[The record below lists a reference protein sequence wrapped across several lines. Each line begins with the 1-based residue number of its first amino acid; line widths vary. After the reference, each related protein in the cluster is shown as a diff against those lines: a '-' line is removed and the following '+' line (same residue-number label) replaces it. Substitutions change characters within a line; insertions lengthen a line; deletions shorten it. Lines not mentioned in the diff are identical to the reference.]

1 MLNIFYG
8 REFIDKEK
16 FIYEKIGKETGRT
29 IVIVPDQYTLEA
41 EKQAFRY
48 LNTRGLLDVEIISMS
63 RLGYHLFEEQGGDRD
78 RTFVDK
84 YGRHMLLMQIAEE
97 KNDEL
102 TIFKGS
108 VRKNNF
114 IELMNNFISEMKQY
128 NIRPETLLSNA
139 EGLDEEDLLGRK
151 LQDMYT
157 IYSEY
162 EKRIEG
168 KYTDTEDYIDLYKSK
183 IHTSEWI
190 KANSVW
196 IYGFDSFAPKA
207 MDIIGELMSCSRDVN
222 VFLTYDTNCFDSELF
237 DLTGIV
243 MKRLLKEAK
252 GRGIKAK
259 TAAVSDGY
267 AYIKKS
273 AGIAALEKQ
282 LYSASPETQDNP
294 SGIIL
299 LEAANIYN
307 EAESAASYILYLL
320 REKGY
325 RYRDIVVICNDQELR
340 ASVIG
345 RVFEEYGINLFSD
358 KKRSILSGTIAI
370 FVTSLIDIIA
380 GKFRTSDIF
389 KMLKTGFSEF
399 TDEEIETLENYTIKY
414 RIRGNMWKKPFV
426 KGVFEYS
433 GEELDAI
440 NDTREKL
447 VEVLL
452 ELEEICK
459 SSMNIGTFIERYY
472 EFVVEKLELPEKI
485 KELIAVQ
492 QENGFFD
499 FAEETAQ
506 TWNMIVGIFDQI
518 SEISGNEKF
527 DAEDFSKLLVAG
539 LSELEVGVLPPTSD
553 DILMGT
559 MQRTRAGEVR
569 AVVVIGANEGL
580 LPMVPAQGGIFT
592 LEELDQLAEEGT
604 ELCKVDSVREMEEK
618 LAIYRNLTKPSEHLY
633 ISYAKGDGEGDEIRP
648 SEIIDTIKKIF
659 PSLKVTKDIIN
670 MDDESFRIGGNV
682 NTLRHLTTE
691 LQKVKRGEKISGLWK
706 PVIDWFYE
714 NDKESLDKIEEGLN
728 FTNVQKNIPK
738 SVAEKLYQKRMDA
751 DTLVSPSQAETFSR
765 CPFSHFITYGLKP
778 KELRMFEAGSRE
790 IGDVYH
796 YCLMKI
802 ANNLTDKDL
811 WESITDHELKQ
822 LVKDVLKEDIDS
834 YRDGVFKYTPEEEYK
849 LKRVEDT
856 CFYVCKGMIE
866 QVRKGNIE
874 ESFFEIGFGKQKPI
888 APVEIDLGDKTVYI
902 EGKIDRCD
910 ILKDNRVK
918 IIDYKTG
925 KESFNVKEAANG
937 YRLQLM
943 IYLKAAMGKEK
954 KPAGVFYF
962 LIDDPMFDMTSVNK
976 QERDEKI
983 SREMKKF
990 FKLNGIMVDEDSV
1003 INNIAGDFDR
1013 YSEVVSIQKTKNGIK
1028 ATGKDTLLSEEE
1040 FTTLQEAVDEQL
1052 VKICRNLT
1060 DGVIEIHPK
1069 KSGDTSP
1076 CAYCKYKSI
1085 CRFDTRYPGCNY
1097 EIIR

>member
-8 REFIDKEK
+8 RESIDKEK
-16 FIYEKIGKETGRT
+16 FIYEKIGEKGGRT

-48 LNTRGLLDVEIISMS
+48 LKTKGLLDVEIISMS
-63 RLGYHLFEEQGGDRD
+63 RLGYHLFEEQGGNRD

-97 KNDEL
+97 KDDEL
-102 TIFKGS
+102 TVFKGS
-108 VRKNNF
+108 VKKNNF

-128 NIRPETLLSNA
+128 NITPEILLKNA
-139 EGLDEEDLLGRK
+139 EGLEEENLLGRK
-151 LQDMYT
+151 LHDMYT

-162 EKRIEG
+162 EKRING

-183 IHTSEWI
+183 IRTSEWI

-196 IYGFDSFAPKA
+196 VYGFDSFAPKA
-207 MDIIGELMSCSRDVN
+207 LDILGELMSVTDVN

-243 MKRLLKEAK
+243 MKKLLKEADE
-252 GRGIKAK
+252 RGIKAES
-259 TAAVSDGY
+259 AAVSDEY
-267 AYIKKS
+267 ALQNRS
-273 AGIAALEKQ
+273 AGIAALERQ
-282 LYSASPETQDNP
+282 LYSVVPEPQDNP

-325 RYRDIVVICNDQELR
+325 RYRDIVVICNDQEVR

-345 RVFEEYGINLFSD
+345 RVFEEYGINLFND
-358 KKRSILSGTIAI
+358 RKRSILSGTIAI
-370 FVTSLIDIIA
+370 YVTSLIDITA

-399 TDEEIETLENYTIKY
+399 TNEEIEILENYTIKY
-414 RIRGNMWKKPFV
+414 RIRGNMWKKPFE
-426 KGVFEYS
+426 KGAFEYS
-433 GEELDAI
+433 MEELEAI
-440 NDTREKL
+440 NSTRERL
-447 VEVLL
+447 VSRLL

-459 SSMNIGTFIERYY
+459 TSENIKEFIQKYY
-472 EFVVEKLELPEKI
+472 EFVVEKLDLPEKI
-485 KELIAVQ
+485 RGLIDIQ
-492 QENGFFD
+492 QENGFMD

-518 SEISGNEKF
+518 SEIAGEEKF
-527 DAEDFSKLLVAG
+527 DAEEFSKLLVSG
-539 LSELEVGVLPPTSD
+539 LSELQIGILPPTSD

-559 MQRTRAGEVR
+559 MQRTRAGDVK
-569 AVVVIGANEGL
+569 AVIVIGANEGL
-580 LPMVPAQGGIFT
+580 LPMAPASGGIFT
-592 LEELDQLAEEGT
+592 LEELDQLAEDGT

-618 LAIYRNLTKPSEHLY
+618 LAIYRNLTKPSEHLF
-633 ISYAKGDGEGDEIRP
+633 ISYAKGDAEGEAIRP
-648 SEIIDTIKKIF
+648 SEIIDTVKKIF
-659 PSLKVTKDIIN
+659 PTLNVTKDIIN
-670 MDDESFRIGGNV
+670 MDEESFKIGGRV

-691 LQKVKRGEKISGLWK
+691 LQKVKKGEKISGLWK
-706 PVIDWFYE
+706 PVIDWFRS
-714 NDKESLDKIEEGLN
+714 NDPESLAKIEAGLN

-738 SVAEKLYQKRMDA
+738 SVAEKLYQKRMEDDA
-751 DTLVSPSQAETFSR
+751 LVSPSQVEKFSR

-778 KELRMFEAGSRE
+778 QELRIFEAGSRE

-796 YCLMKI
+796 QCLMKTARYI
-802 ANNLTDKDL
+802 SDKGL
-811 WESITDHELKQ
+811 WETITDDELKLLIKVILEQ
-822 LVKDVLKEDIDS
+822 DFAS
-834 YRDGVFKYTPEEEYK
+834 YRDGVFSYTPEEEYK
-849 LKRVEDT
+849 MKRVKDT
-856 CFYVCKGMIE
+856 CFYVCKGMVE
-866 QVRKGNIE
+866 QVRTGAIE
-874 ESFFEIGFGKQKPI
+874 ESFFEIGFGKGRSIK
-888 APVEIDLGDKTVYI
+888 PVEIDLGDKTVYI

-910 ILKDNRVK
+910 MLKDDRVK

-925 KESFNVKEAANG
+925 NEKFNITEAEKG

-943 IYLKAAMGKEK
+943 IYLKAAMGKER

-962 LIDDPMFDMTSVNK
+962 LIDDPQFDLTTVEKNK
-976 QERDEKI
+976 QQEKI
-983 SREMKKF
+983 SSEMKKF
-990 FKLNGIMVDEDSV
+990 FKLNGIMVNDDAV
-1003 INNIAGDFDR
+1003 IKGIAGDFDR
-1013 YSEVVSIQKTKNGIK
+1013 FSEVVPLQKTKEGIK
-1028 ATGKDTLLSEEE
+1028 GTSADVLLSEEE
-1040 FTTLQEAVDEQL
+1040 FADLQSAVDEQL
-1052 VKICRNLT
+1052 VKICRDLT
-1060 DGVIEIHPK
+1060 NGVISIHPK

-1076 CAYCKYKSI
+1076 CAYCQLRSI

-1097 EIIR
+1097 DIIR